1 MKHEQI
7 AELLGIQVGA
17 VKVRLH
23 RAVQELREIFL
34 ELPEEG
40 AKWNAKRLVRNLQ
53 IV

>member
-1 MKHEQI
+1 MCVTQPWVVTV
-7 AELLGIQVGA
+7 IQCDPQDM
-17 VKVRLH
+17 
-23 RAVQELREIFL
+23 QELREIFL